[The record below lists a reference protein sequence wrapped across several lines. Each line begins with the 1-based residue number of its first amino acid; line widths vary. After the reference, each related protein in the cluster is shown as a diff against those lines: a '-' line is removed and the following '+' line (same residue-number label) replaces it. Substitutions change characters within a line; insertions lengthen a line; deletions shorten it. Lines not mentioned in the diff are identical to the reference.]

1 MESII
6 SNIIKNNV
14 NFNKPDNDGNLLLHI
29 LVNQNK
35 KDDIIELLKH
45 NPTIIY
51 KNKDGDTPLSIAVKN
66 NNQEIVELLQNYCN
80 LNNIN
85 YSNIPN
91 NSSSESLCSLTHTSD
106 EAYLNDEF
114 NNYSSMSSSISSDS
128 SNSSDLSDSSDSS

>member
-6 SNIIKNNV
+6 SNLINNNV

-35 KDDIIELLKH
+35 INEITELLKH

-51 KNKDGDTPLSIAVKN
+51 KNKDGDTPLCIAKKN
-66 NNQEIVELLQNYCN
+66 NNQEITELLKNYCN

-85 YSNIPN
+85 YSNIPQ
-91 NSSSESLCSLTHTSD
+91 NSSSESLCSLTHSSD
-106 EAYLNDEF
+106 ETYLNDEF
-114 NNYSSMSSSISSDS
+114 NDYSSMSSSIT
-128 SNSSDLSDSSDSS
+128 SNSSESE

>member
-6 SNIIKNNV
+6 PHIINNNI

-35 KDDIIELLKH
+35 INEITELLKY

-51 KNKDGDTPLSIAVKN
+51 KNKDGDTPLCIAKKN
-66 NNQEIVELLQNYCN
+66 NNQEITELLENYCN

-91 NSSSESLCSLTHTSD
+91 NSSSESLCSLTHSSD

-114 NNYSSMSSSISSDS
+114 NNYSSMSSSITSNS
-128 SNSSDLSDSSDSS
+128 SNSSNSSESS